1 VITVGNIDSTMDS
14 REVLEKTV
22 GTHLNDSLKHIF
34 GRYLVLHMNG
44 NDSMVLL
51 SDEPPSLEPAQD
63 IRSLTFSTRVFITG
77 DLAFYQTM
85 LGKENMATCWCT
97 WCMLSPKEWAVPGHA
112 SGESWTL
119 EKINGIRDKVADGL
133 LSDKEP
139 SDIKGVTKQ
148 PLFDAIPIQNY
159 IVSVLHII
167 IGMRDTMTDGII
179 EWLESRVEKLQ
190 KAEIEARNRIIYATI
205 QLEEDQ
211 KKLEVWLE
219 KDGILLTDYQ
229 LEKKRIR
236 DSLAERVSHNKKS

>member
-1 VITVGNIDSTMDS
+1 
-14 REVLEKTV
+14 
-22 GTHLNDSLKHIF
+22 
-34 GRYLVLHMNG
+34 
-44 NDSMVLL
+44 
-51 SDEPPSLEPAQD
+51 
-63 IRSLTFSTRVFITG
+63 
-77 DLAFYQTM
+77 
-85 LGKENMATCWCT
+85 
-97 WCMLSPKEWAVPGHA
+97 MLSPKEWAVPGHA